1 MSSAFH
7 RHSRRV
13 RYATLLLALTFTACS
28 GSDDVESP
36 TPEPSPA
43 VSPTEAPT
51 ATPELPTATPEVTPT
66 PKPDDGRRAPFAAV
80 VTSDY
85 SNGTLSLLHL
95 DSSESELDLLSV
107 GGDTLVEGY
116 GDQLYLLMS
125 SFSGPNYLSIHKT
138 DQALSLVKKVEL
150 GNGVN
155 PRDVAFV
162 GDKGYVSLFNGN
174 AVQIFDP
181 ATGELGKKITLSD
194 YADADGDA
202 NPLALEVVGDTLY
215 VGLARIDYTNNYL
228 PTAPGYIIAI
238 DTKTDEISS
247 AIETTGNNLSHL
259 YALDDKTLVVSS
271 IGTYGAADGGIE
283 GIDLV
288 QQESVGYLFSDETLG
303 VQDKGG
309 FTAAAG
315 LLFMVIDQSL
325 TVLEPI
331 NREILPSPEAL
342 DELALQSVTRDP
354 NGRLWLGD
362 LDKKLWVYD
371 PVSDALLTESGRS
384 FTNQSKQQLYSLGF
398 VLSPT
403 IEE

>member
-1 MSSAFH
+1 MSSAFN
-7 RHSRRV
+7 RHFSRV
-13 RYATLLLALTFTACS
+13 SYTPLLLSLTLTACS

-51 ATPELPTATPEVTPT
+51 ATPEAATPT
-66 PKPDDGRRAPFAAV
+66 PSPEDNRRAPFAAV

-116 GDQLYLLMS
+116 ADQLYLMMS

-162 GDKGYVSLFNGN
+162 GNKGYVSLFNGN
-174 AVQIFDP
+174 AVQVFDP
-181 ATGELGKKITLSD
+181 ATGDLGKKITLSD

-271 IGTYGAADGGIE
+271 IGSYGAADGGIE
-283 GIDLV
+283 AIDLV

-309 FTAAAG
+309 FTAAEG
-315 LLFMVIDQSL
+315 LLFMVIDQTL
-325 TVLEPI
+325 AVLEPV

-342 DELALQSVTRDP
+342 DELALQSVTHDP

-371 PVSDALLTESGRS
+371 PVSETLLTESGRS
-384 FTNQSKQQLYSLGF
+384 FTNESKQQLYSLGF

-403 IEE
+403 FQE